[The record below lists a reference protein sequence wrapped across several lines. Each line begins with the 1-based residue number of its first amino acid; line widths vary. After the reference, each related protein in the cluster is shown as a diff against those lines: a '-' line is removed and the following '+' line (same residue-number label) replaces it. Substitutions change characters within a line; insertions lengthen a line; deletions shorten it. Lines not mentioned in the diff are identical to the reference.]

1 MWEESGRFVAPNGG
15 VMRTSILG
23 IHDFGN
29 IEEVI
34 KNTKTACKVTHAD
47 PRCIA
52 SCVATTTAIAMML
65 QGKYFQKESNC
76 FNVEAIIQEAYSY
89 ACATLE
95 TAEQV
100 MSHVHAKYCTYQL
113 TSKIWVLV

>member
-29 IEEVI
+29 IKEVI
-34 KNTKTACKVTHAD
+34 ENTKAACKVTHAD

-52 SCVATTTAIAMML
+52 SCVATTTAVAMML
-65 QGKYFQKESNC
+65 QGKYFEKESNC
-76 FNVEAIIQEAYSY
+76 FDVEAIIKDAYDY

-95 TAEQV
+95 TVEQV
-100 MSHVHAKYCTYQL
+100 MSHAHTKYRSC
-113 TSKIWVLV
+113 

>member
-1 MWEESGRFVAPNGG
+1 
-15 VMRTSILG
+15 MRTSILG

-34 KNTKTACKVTHAD
+34 KNTKAACKVTHAD

-52 SCVATTTAIAMML
+52 SCVATTTAVAMML
-65 QGKYFQKESNC
+65 QGKYFEKESKC
-76 FNVEAIIQEAYSY
+76 FDVEAIIEEAYNY

-95 TAEQV
+95 TVEQV
-100 MSHVHAKYCTYQL
+100 MWHVHAKYYAY
-113 TSKIWVLV
+113 

>member
-23 IHDFGN
+23 THDFGN

-34 KNTKTACKVTHAD
+34 KNTKAACKVTHAD
-47 PRCIA
+47 PRCTA

-65 QGKYFQKESNC
+65 QGKYFEKESSC
-76 FNVEAIIQEAYSY
+76 FDVEAIIKDAYGY

-95 TAEQV
+95 TVEQV
-100 MSHVHAKYCTYQL
+100 MYAKYCTYYSQ
-113 TSKIWVLV
+113 